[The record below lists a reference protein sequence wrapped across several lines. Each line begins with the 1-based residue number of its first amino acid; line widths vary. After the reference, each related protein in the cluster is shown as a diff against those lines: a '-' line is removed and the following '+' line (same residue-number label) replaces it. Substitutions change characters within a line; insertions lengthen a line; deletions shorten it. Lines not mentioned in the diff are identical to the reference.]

1 MSYLSSKSTFSL
13 LTRSILLFILFVLIF
28 PLKSF
33 SKDNAE
39 EESFIIDVYFKDG
52 TTINGY
58 NRTNFVDGTDELEIS
73 TVFNGNAQKYKSELI
88 DSIVFPPTESD
99 SSRIVWIPFK
109 AHKAPGG
116 MKSIFSRDPFHKEPI
131 FLKRVFIGKNIIGYT
146 LPTTDVTGDGYRSQT
161 YWLVNSYYIT
171 EPNLDY
177 AYCYWKSIKGISM
190 TFKAWIKKSFKQYP
204 EMVQLFKDKT
214 IKKQEFIDN
223 PSIGFLYLDAIISK
237 NTQHEQK

>member
-1 MSYLSSKSTFSL
+1 MSHLSSKSTFPL
-13 LTRSILLFILFVLIF
+13 LRQSILFFILFVFAF
-28 PLKSF
+28 PSKSF
-33 SKDNAE
+33 SKDNPE
-39 EESFIIDVYFKDG
+39 EESFIIEVYLKDG

-73 TVFNGNAQKYKSELI
+73 TVFNGNTQKYKSELI
-88 DSIVFPPTESD
+88 DSIVFPPTKSD
-99 SSRIVWIPFK
+99 SSRIVWIPLK

-116 MKSIFSRDPFHKEPI
+116 MKSLFSREPFHKEPI
-131 FLKRVFIGKNIIGYT
+131 FLKRVFVGKNIIGYT
-146 LPTTDVTGDGYRSQT
+146 LPTTDVTGNGYSTQT

-177 AYCYWKSIKGISM
+177 AYCYWKSIKGISL

-204 EMVQLFKDKT
+204 KMVQLFKDKT
-214 IKKQEFIDN
+214 IKKQEFIEN

-237 NTQHEQK
+237 NIQYEHK